1 MKGDKMQD
9 NRLPKTK
16 KEGLIYEGVIAII
29 TVIVMFFLN
38 ITLELKKIDGQVL
51 FVIAITIPIFWIV
64 AMLLE
69 NFIIG
74 RISERL

>member
-16 KEGLIYEGVIAII
+16 KEGLIYGGVIAII

>member
-1 MKGDKMQD
+1 MQD

>member
-1 MKGDKMQD
+1 MQD

-16 KEGLIYEGVIAII
+16 KEGLIYGGVIAII